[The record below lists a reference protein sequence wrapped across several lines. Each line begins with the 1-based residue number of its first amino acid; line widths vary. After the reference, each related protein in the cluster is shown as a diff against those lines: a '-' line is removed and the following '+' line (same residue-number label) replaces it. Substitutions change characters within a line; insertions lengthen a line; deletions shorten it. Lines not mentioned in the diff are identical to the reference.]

1 MINLLLVR
9 LCALKR
15 VASSKTRFWFV
26 SDWQP
31 RRVFIFSTTDVNL
44 TPRFLF
50 MSDAIRLGALA
61 EINRCI
67 NNDQSRCFDFY
78 LKRKIRQQ
86 QNLS

>member
-1 MINLLLVR
+1 MINLLFVW

-15 VASSKTRFWFV
+15 IAFPKHGFGL

-61 EINRCI
+61 EINR
-67 NNDQSRCFDFY
+67 
-78 LKRKIRQQ
+78 
-86 QNLS
+86 